1 MAPRLV
7 LCTVLAACA
16 TTPPP
21 PPPPPGPPPT
31 FTLALVIER
40 GSIGAQPR
48 SACDGTLAGALAIER
63 PDGTRDRVEIAAT
76 PVAEQACIAGLGGGG
91 SCTPRFLD
99 VVALAPAGGRFLV
112 PGMYTITSDGLALS
126 CAPTTTQVTAL
137 RLWVEHPG
145 ATPVALA
152 DGETPP
158 AAPLP
163 TAAAPPPTTTALE
176 IRAHMAAT
184 QHRAEGRLEVLLVP
198 QRPVA
203 PRSREW
209 TTAWGTL
216 HLAPRSAAAILD
228 DERGP
233 TWIEGRAAPT
243 DKPAALA
250 LDGKPHVVALELE
263 DGVSGSGPAEALRAG
278 QSGGVIASSWR
289 ILDGGLDVQ
298 ATLDDGL
305 ARWRAHVARQDTA
318 AALSARL
325 ATELAGTTTPYA
337 FTTSTSEEYRPS
349 WSPTKR
355 QLTVRYVARHVRE
368 GREQRVHEVRV
379 CPPNRPPSAC
389 RIVARRDGIFATA
402 TIAIELA
409 YDARG
414 ALVGE
419 SAPAPAI
426 EVTRQ

>member
-1 MAPRLV
+1 MGPRLV

-48 SACDGTLAGALAIER
+48 SACDGTLAGALAIEH
-63 PDGTRDRVEIAAT
+63 PDGTRERVDITAT

-99 VVALAPAGGRFLV
+99 FVALTPAGGRFLV

-152 DGETPP
+152 DGE
-158 AAPLP
+158 AAPATVP
-163 TAAAPPPTTTALE
+163 VTQPAPPPTTTALE
-176 IRAHMAAT
+176 IRARMAAS
-184 QHRAEGRLEVLLVP
+184 QHRAEGRLEALLVP

-203 PRSREW
+203 PRSRVW

-216 HLAPRSAAAILD
+216 HLAPRSVAAILD

-289 ILDGGLDVQ
+289 ILDGDLDVK

-305 ARWRAHVARQDTA
+305 ARWRAYVARQDPATA
-318 AALSARL
+318 LAARL
-325 ATELAGTTTPYA
+325 ATELSDATTPYVL
-337 FTTSTSEEYRPS
+337 TTSTSEEYRPS
-349 WSPTKR
+349 WSPATR

-368 GREQRVHEVRV
+368 AGEKRVHETRV
-379 CPPNRPPSAC
+379 CPPNRPASAC
-389 RIVARRDGIFATA
+389 RIVARRNVILVSA
-402 TIAIELA
+402 TIAIELV

-414 ALVGE
+414 ALVRE
-419 SAPAPAI
+419 SAPALAI
-426 EVTRQ
+426 EVTRE